1 MPPSGA
7 DGRALRGKLWIVNH
21 YADAP
26 DRASGTRHFDLGR
39 RLVAAGFDVT
49 IVASG
54 FSHVSGREE
63 RLGPRQL
70 YRIER
75 FDGVRFVWLRTVPYR
90 GNDWRR
96 QLNMLSFVAT
106 LLLVQARLRA
116 PDAVI
121 GSTVHP
127 FAALGAWIVA
137 RLRGAAFIFEV
148 RDLWPQTLVDLG
160 AMRVGSPGERLLRGI
175 EAFLVRRAVTVI
187 TLLPGMRDYLVERG
201 LPAGHVRYIP
211 NGVDLE
217 AFDRPAAGGDPAPAA
232 VVSCL
237 ATIDRLQRDGRLV
250 FAYVGALG
258 RVNDVATIVR
268 AAALAEARSPGR
280 IGVVLVGDGPE
291 RPELERQAS
300 GIDAVAIVAPVP
312 KSWVPQV
319 LRSVDAGIVHATANP
334 VYRYGISF
342 NKLFEY
348 LAAGLP
354 VAFACDS
361 AYDPVAIAEAG
372 ISLHPNDPERLADA
386 LLELADAGPEARTRM
401 GSAGRAYVAREHDIA
416 RLSETLA
423 EIATMATTPSG

>member
-7 DGRALRGKLWIVNH
+7 DGRALRPKLWIVNH

-63 RLGPRQL
+63 RLGSRQL
-70 YRIER
+70 YRIEH
-75 FDGVRFVWLRTVPYR
+75 FDGVRFVWLRTLSYR

-127 FAALGAWIVA
+127 FAALGAWIMA

-175 EAFLVRRAVTVI
+175 EAFLVRRAVTVV

-217 AFDRPAAGGDPAPAA
+217 AFDRPAGGGDPAPAA

-237 ATIDRLQRDGRLV
+237 TTIDRLRRDGRLV

-258 RVNDVATIVR
+258 RVNDVATIVK
-268 AAALAEARSPGR
+268 AAAEAEARSPGH
-280 IGVVLVGDGPE
+280 IGVILVGDGPE
-291 RPELERQAS
+291 RPELERLAS
-300 GIDAVAIVAPVP
+300 GVDAVAIAPPVP

-354 VAFACDS
+354 VVFACDS

-372 ISLHPNDPERLADA
+372 ISLHPNDPVRLADA
-386 LLELADAGPEARTRM
+386 LLEIADAGPEARTRM
-401 GSAGRAYVAREHDIA
+401 GAAGRAYVAREHDIA

-423 EIATMATTPSG
+423 EITTMATTPSS